1 MEILH
6 INDKEIYILGTAHV
20 SKISKEEVLK
30 TIDENAFDTI
40 CIELDQRR
48 YNSLNNPKKWEET
61 NIIDVIK
68 KKQTGFLLANLILS
82 SYQKRVAS
90 KINSQSGIEM
100 ITAIKEAKEKNI
112 HLELIDRDIQTTF
125 SRIYQK
131 HNLWQKAKLI
141 VSLIS
146 AIFDD
151 EEINDKDIEAL
162 KQEDILDMALKDIEK
177 AFPIVSEVLID
188 ERNKILAQNIKKAP
202 GKKILAIV
210 GAAHIPGILKY
221 INEDIDIT
229 EINNKVI
236 KPKSS
241 KIKGW
246 IIPALIISM
255 IAITCFKN
263 FDQAKNQMLV
273 WLIVNGGLSALGAL
287 IAFAH
292 PLSVI
297 TAFIAAPITSL
308 NPLLAAGWFAG
319 IMEAYL
325 RKPKVSDLQNI
336 DEAANSLKGLYQ
348 NRFTH
353 VLIVVI
359 LANIGSSIGTFIAGL
374 DIFKSFI
381 SIFN

>member
-359 LANIGSSIGTFIAGL
+359 LANVGSSIGTFIAGL

>member
-162 KQEDILDMALKDIEK
+162 KQEDILDMALKDIEN

>member
-263 FDQAKNQMLV
+263 FDQAKTQMLV

>member
-246 IIPALIISM
+246 IIPSLIISM

>member
-246 IIPALIISM
+246 IIPAIIISM
-255 IAITCFKN
+255 IVITCFKN
-263 FDQAKNQMLV
+263 FDQAKNQMLI

-359 LANIGSSIGTFIAGL
+359 LANVGSSIGTFIAGL

>member
-308 NPLLAAGWFAG
+308 NPLLAAGLFAG

>member
-48 YNSLNNPKKWEET
+48 YNSLNDPKKWEET

-82 SYQKRVAS
+82 SYQKRVAF

-229 EINNKVI
+229 EINNKVT

>member
-325 RKPKVSDLQNI
+325 RKPKISDLQNI